1 MGLNPIIFSRISH
14 ILFLKKCFILLKG
27 GCGNN
32 CLFVYDKRIIFFKCL
47 LLMINKYLII
57 VIYEIICLGADKM
70 PVTLELILFILIAIS
85 AVGYLIKESQ
95 KTKKRTLGISL
106 ELLVLFWSIWR
117 ISTII
122 IQISEYNLS

>member
-1 MGLNPIIFSRISH
+1 
-14 ILFLKKCFILLKG
+14 
-27 GCGNN
+27 
-32 CLFVYDKRIIFFKCL
+32 
-47 LLMINKYLII
+47 
-57 VIYEIICLGADKM
+57 M

-95 KTKKRTLGISL
+95 KIKKRTLGISL

>member
-1 MGLNPIIFSRISH
+1 
-14 ILFLKKCFILLKG
+14 
-27 GCGNN
+27 
-32 CLFVYDKRIIFFKCL
+32 
-47 LLMINKYLII
+47 
-57 VIYEIICLGADKM
+57 M

-122 IQISEYNLS
+122 IQISEYNLSWIKFNIPSIMYMTSDFLLVPPWRTEQLANLASCFVV

>member
-1 MGLNPIIFSRISH
+1 MFFYKQKDYFVEFFTTNHQKTSYNRYIQT
-14 ILFLKKCFILLKG
+14 FLG
-27 GCGNN
+27 
-32 CLFVYDKRIIFFKCL
+32 V
-47 LLMINKYLII
+47 
-57 VIYEIICLGADKM
+57 DKM

-122 IQISEYNLS
+122 IQVLEYNLS

>member
-1 MGLNPIIFSRISH
+1 
-14 ILFLKKCFILLKG
+14 
-27 GCGNN
+27 
-32 CLFVYDKRIIFFKCL
+32 
-47 LLMINKYLII
+47 MINEYLII
-57 VIYEIICLGADKM
+57 VIYEMIRLGADKM

-95 KTKKRTLGISL
+95 KTKKRALGISL

-122 IQISEYNLS
+122 IRILEYNLL

>member
-1 MGLNPIIFSRISH
+1 
-14 ILFLKKCFILLKG
+14 
-27 GCGNN
+27 
-32 CLFVYDKRIIFFKCL
+32 
-47 LLMINKYLII
+47 MIDKYLII
-57 VIYEIICLGADKM
+57 VIYKIICLGADKM